1 MAQIV
6 CESMERQLPVAIACN
21 HGEQFVLAGAINEDG
36 ANVLV
41 APQSHKTLN
50 TSIRKNLQK
59 DCLPPTN

>member
-6 CESMERQLPVAIACN
+6 CESLERQLRVAIACN

-41 APQSHKTLN
+41 ASGCKKGHTEVATEWIL
-50 TSIRKNLQK
+50 S
-59 DCLPPTN
+59 